1 MRLGRFFSIWLSMVI
16 VLAFGTVGIIKA
28 AEVHHLHDWGFLWL
42 VLALAVPLSW
52 LTALAIT
59 NRD

>member
-1 MRLGRFFSIWLSMVI
+1 MIRFLSIWLSMMI

-28 AEVHHLHDWGFLWL
+28 AEVHHLHDWGFLVL

-52 LTALAIT
+52 LVALAIT
-59 NRD
+59 NRE